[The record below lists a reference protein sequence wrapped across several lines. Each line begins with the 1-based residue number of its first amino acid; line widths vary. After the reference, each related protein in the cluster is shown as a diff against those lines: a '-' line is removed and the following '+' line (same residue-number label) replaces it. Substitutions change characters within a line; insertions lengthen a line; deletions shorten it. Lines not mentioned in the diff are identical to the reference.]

1 MAILSKG
8 QTFASTDTVTSTK
21 LNNLVDNAAF
31 VSGSSGTTDDSSLEV
46 NGSGRLQVKDSG
58 ISSAKIAASAITT
71 AKLATATGATDGVT
85 YAKIQHVANMRVIGN
100 TSGSLAAPSEVSIL
114 DEDDM
119 VSDSATAVA
128 TQQSIKAYT
137 ETYVASRY
145 VLDTVKASTSG
156 TSIDFTGI
164 PSWVKRITVML
175 GEISTNGTAA
185 YRVRLGTSGG
195 FETTGYIS
203 TATDSSGNNSATDGF
218 LVIRANSASALCS
231 GVVVIS
237 KLTGNKWVYEGS
249 VVSSGTNQTSSSAGY
264 KSLGGVL
271 TQISVLTN
279 GTDTFDAGEINISYE

>member
-175 GEISTNGTAA
+175 NGVSTNGTNAII
-185 YRVRLGTSGG
+185 VRIGSGS
-195 FETTGYIS
+195 FVTTGYVS
-203 TATDSSGNNSATDGF
+203 TSSDAGGADNTTVGF
-218 LVIRANSASALCS
+218 LTTRSISASRIYTGAL
-231 GVVVIS
+231 VIS
-237 KLTGNKWVYEGS
+237 KITGNTWISHGIVGSDTSVYANSGS
-249 VVSSGTNQTSSSAGY
+249 LALSGVLDRLSVTTTAGTN
-264 KSLGGVL
+264 
-271 TQISVLTN
+271 
-279 GTDTFDAGEINISYE
+279 TFDAGKINISYE

>member
-58 ISSAKIAASAITT
+58 INSAKIAASAITT

-100 TSGSLAAPSEVSIL
+100 ISGSLAAPSEVSIL

-164 PSWVKRITVML
+164 PSWAKRITVVFNGVSTNSTDDMIVQL
-175 GEISTNGTAA
+175 GDNGGIEITGYLSYATDFGGIQAFTNGFGLTRSYSATSLNNGTLVLTKISGNIWVANGNIGNATAVSSSVGTKTLSDTITQIRISTE
-185 YRVRLGTSGG
+185 GG
-195 FETTGYIS
+195 
-203 TATDSSGNNSATDGF
+203 A
-218 LVIRANSASALCS
+218 
-231 GVVVIS
+231 GV
-237 KLTGNKWVYEGS
+237 
-249 VVSSGTNQTSSSAGY
+249 
-264 KSLGGVL
+264 
-271 TQISVLTN
+271 
-279 GTDTFDAGEINISYE
+279 FDAGSVNIMYE